1 VYTLLNSADMLSLR
15 HDRLLE
21 LERSHFKTS
30 LRLAEMDALGVPEDA
45 PGRQQLARD
54 LDTIELTLRWHRESL
69 GFEPDSG
76 PRVEPG
82 PGSPTGD
89 DEPTKPQPVGEEAPK

>member
-30 LRLAEMDALGVPEDA
+30 LRLAEMDALDVPDDA
-45 PGRQQLARD
+45 PGRQQLAHD
-54 LDTIELTLRWHRESL
+54 LNTIELTLRWHREGL
-69 GFEPDSG
+69 GFEPESA

-82 PGSPTGD
+82 PGSSTGD
-89 DEPTKPQPVGEEAPK
+89 DEPTEPRPVGEEASK